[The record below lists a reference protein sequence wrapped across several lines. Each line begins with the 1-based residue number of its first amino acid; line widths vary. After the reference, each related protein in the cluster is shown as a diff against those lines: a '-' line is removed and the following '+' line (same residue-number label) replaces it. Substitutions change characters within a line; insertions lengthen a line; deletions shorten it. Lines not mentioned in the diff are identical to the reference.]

1 MSQST
6 TLPCFS
12 SVRQSIP
19 FLPHTYLRR
28 TLKDIPYTS
37 FGASLNM
44 TGGEVVLGLEGGS
57 KAGGRYGGRYSGAGG
72 GG

>member
-19 FLPHTYLRR
+19 FLPQTYLRR

-44 TGGEVVLGLEGGS
+44 TGVEVILGLDGGR
-57 KAGGRYGGRYSGAGG
+57 KAEGRYGGRYSGAGG
-72 GG
+72 GR

>member
-1 MSQST
+1 MSQSI

-19 FLPHTYLRR
+19 FSPQTYFLR

-44 TGGEVVLGLEGGS
+44 TGGEVVVGLGGGK

-72 GG
+72 GR